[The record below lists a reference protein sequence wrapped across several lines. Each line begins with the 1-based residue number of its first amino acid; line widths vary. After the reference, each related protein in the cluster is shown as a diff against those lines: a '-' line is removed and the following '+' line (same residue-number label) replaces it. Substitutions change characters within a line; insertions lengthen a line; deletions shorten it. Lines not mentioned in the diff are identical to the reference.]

1 MAILHGMNDES
12 RDKWTRA
19 RDDLARA
26 EREVDAA
33 LSVIRSAP
41 RAEKTGVTQAVEEA
55 FTKVRAARLLLDD
68 LERDL
73 APED

>member
-1 MAILHGMNDES
+1 MSDDTDENQ
-12 RDKWTRA
+12 KWTRA

-26 EREVDAA
+26 EKEVDVA

-55 FTKVRAARLLLDD
+55 FAKVRAARLLFDK
-68 LERDL
+68 LELTHDGDRK
-73 APED
+73 P